1 MNKALRQLFAALI
14 VFLLIFI
21 QGCTRPRAVTSAVPT
36 LPSNEA
42 PNLPT
47 QTVIPAS
54 PTLPPT
60 PTPVPAMVEIS
71 SPTPTLALVT
81 VTAVGGDLAI
91 RSGPDMVFNAVAVL
105 RNGET
110 ATASARS
117 ILDGWVR
124 IPIPSQAAQTG
135 WVSIQTKYSVVGG
148 NVLDLPMIRKV
159 EWPTGAYLINC
170 TAHQMRAEPGGTL
183 IPPVGDAPNNRVWF
197 TPSLYKI
204 YDMDVA
210 GQPFVMNIFLD
221 AHSQVSIQIDG
232 NRQRSD
238 CPK

>member
-1 MNKALRQLFAALI
+1 MI

-21 QGCTRPRAVTSAVPT
+21 QGCTRPRAVTSAVPI

-47 QTVIPAS
+47 QTIIPAS

-60 PTPVPAMVEIS
+60 PTLVPDMVEIS

-81 VTAVGGDLAI
+81 VTAIGGDLAI
-91 RSGPDMVFNAVAVL
+91 RSGPDMVFDAVAVL
-105 RNGET
+105 RSGEM

-117 ILDGWVR
+117 ILDGWVQ
-124 IPIPSQAAQTG
+124 IPIPSQAGQTG
-135 WVSIQTKYSVVGG
+135 WVSIQTKYSVVSGS
-148 NVLDLPMIRKV
+148 VLDLPLIRKV

-170 TAHQMRAEPGGTL
+170 TAHSMRVEPGGTL
-183 IPPVGDAPNNRVWF
+183 IPSISGAPNNRVWF

-204 YDMDVA
+204 YDMDVT
-210 GQPFVMNIFLD
+210 GQPFVMSVALE
-221 AHSQVSIQIDG
+221 ASSQVSIQIDG
-232 NRQRSD
+232 NHQRSY